1 MYEVILNNK
10 YSGLI
15 FKFYEIDEAM
25 YFIGVACEK
34 GEYKNACGEIES
46 IQAIITYKEV

>member
-10 YSGLI
+10 YSGLTFRFNDI
-15 FKFYEIDEAM
+15 EEAM

-34 GEYKNACGEIES
+34 GEYKNACGEIEP
-46 IQAIITYKEV
+46 IQAIITFKEV